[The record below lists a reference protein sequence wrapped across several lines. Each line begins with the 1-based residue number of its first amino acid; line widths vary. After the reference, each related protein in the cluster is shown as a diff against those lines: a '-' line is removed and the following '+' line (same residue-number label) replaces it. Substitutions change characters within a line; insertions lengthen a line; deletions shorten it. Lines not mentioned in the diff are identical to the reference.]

1 MEIKLFFLLRAVLL
15 VFFVG
20 FLSAP
25 TTFADNK
32 SKLPPDCQ
40 IDCITPYGE
49 ILGVSKSGVEAYSNC
64 NSKCVIY
71 EPNKWKGT
79 YTGIKWQC
87 VEYARRWLLLNK
99 GAVYGDVENAS
110 DIWDKIDYL
119 TEIKTKSKLPLISY
133 VNGSKLA
140 PQIGDMLIYANE
152 FNNTGHVAI
161 VIDVDIKNGILEVGE
176 QNFNNQSWSNKYAR
190 KINLITRNNQYW
202 LLDAYLLGWKHIK

>member
-1 MEIKLFFLLRAVLL
+1 MEIKLFFLVRALL
-15 VFFVG
+15 IVFYVG

-25 TTFADNK
+25 TAYADNK
-32 SKLPPDCQ
+32 SKLPSSCQ
-40 IDCITPYGE
+40 IDCISPYGE

-64 NSKCVIY
+64 NSKCVIF

-99 GAVYGDVENAS
+99 GAVYGDVEYAS

-119 TEIKTKSKLPLISY
+119 TDIKTKNKLPLKSY
-133 VNGSKLA
+133 INGSKKA